1 MRKDKY
7 KYQIGDILYEASTSY
22 VKVFA
27 WKIVDIFVENYVGG
41 PKVVF
46 RVERDTENGWIW
58 ARDRYLSDIQMMY
71 DTQKEAEEEL
81 NEWKKTHSIYNFH
94 SAMED
99 IFNSI

>member
-41 PKVVF
+41 PKVIF
-46 RVERDTENGWIW
+46 RVERDTENG
-58 ARDRYLSDIQMMY
+58 
-71 DTQKEAEEEL
+71 
-81 NEWKKTHSIYNFH
+81 
-94 SAMED
+94 
-99 IFNSI
+99 